1 MKEIPVYSKR
11 SVNIFEIPLAK
22 KIILLLKYLSA
33 EHDIPFFV
41 YDAFDHMA
49 MSREEIGYARD
60 RMHGGPGGHIRLAER
75 MLDDWSKK

>member
-1 MKEIPVYSKR
+1 MCAE
-11 SVNIFEIPLAK
+11 VN
-22 KIILLLKYLSA
+22 
-33 EHDIPFFV
+33 IPFFV

-60 RMHGGPGGHIRLAER
+60 RMHGGPGGHQRLAER